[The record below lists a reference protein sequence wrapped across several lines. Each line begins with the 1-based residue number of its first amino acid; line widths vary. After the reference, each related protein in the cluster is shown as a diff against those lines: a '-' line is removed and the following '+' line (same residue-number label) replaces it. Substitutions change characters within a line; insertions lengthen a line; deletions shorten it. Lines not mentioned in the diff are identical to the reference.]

1 MFSDTHAPY
10 HDKRAFALMLKVA
23 RKLKP
28 HTIIANGDIADFYA
42 VSSHSKDP
50 ERGLRFLEEVRQ
62 VNRDILDPLDKL
74 GAQKKILT
82 LGNHEDR
89 LRRYLQDKAPEF
101 SGVVTIPQLFNLDAR
116 GWELVPYK
124 SDVRVGKLNIT
135 HDVGSAGRYN
145 VFKCLD
151 TYQGNIL
158 TGHTHRFSYV
168 VEGNAKGEHMVSAQL
183 GWLGDS
189 STIDYMASVN
199 VKRNWS
205 LGFGVGYLDT
215 ETECVHITPVPI
227 VEYRCVVEG
236 VLYRG

>member
-151 TYQGNIL
+151 TYQGNIH

-168 VEGNAKGEHMVSAQL
+168 VEGNAKSG
-183 GWLGDS
+183 GWFCPCHGSQYDTAGRIRKGPAPENLFVPK
-189 STIDYMASVN
+189 YE
-199 VKRNWS
+199 
-205 LGFGVGYLDT
+205 YLTDT
-215 ETECVHITPVPI
+215 KILI
-227 VEYRCVVEG
+227 G
-236 VLYRG
+236 